1 MSDGSRMREFV
12 KSFLDWYLAAL
23 DAGGYPLITFLMAL
37 ESSIVPLPS
46 EVVIPPAAYV
56 AHTRGTMSLA
66 GIVVAGT
73 VGSWLGATAMY
84 WAARLLG
91 RPLLMRFGRYVMVT
105 PEKIEQAEIWSAR
118 FGAMGIFIS
127 RLLPV
132 IRHLIG
138 IPAGIVLMDYLKFS
152 AATVVGS
159 ALWCS
164 VLAWVG
170 VTAGQDQQLL
180 AGSLHRISVWVGGLM
195 LFIGALYYFFV
206 HRYMRR

>member
-1 MSDGSRMREFV
+1 MREFV
-12 KSFLDWYLAAL
+12 HSFLNWYLSAL
-23 DAGGYPLITFLMAL
+23 ESGGYPLIAFLMAL

-56 AHTRGTMSLA
+56 AHSRGVMSLT
-66 GIVVAGT
+66 GIVTAGT
-73 VGSWLGATAMY
+73 IGSWIGATLMY
-84 WAARLLG
+84 LVARRLG
-91 RPLLMRFGRYVMVT
+91 RPLLMRYGRYFTIT
-105 PEKIEQAEIWSAR
+105 PEKIERAEAWSAR
-118 FGAMGIFIS
+118 FGAAGIFVS

-138 IPAGIVLMDYLKFS
+138 IPAGIVRMPYGWYSL
-152 AATVVGS
+152 ATLAGS

-170 VTAGQDQQLL
+170 VTAGQDPELMS
-180 AGSLHRISVWVGGLM
+180 GSLHRISLWVGGLM
-195 LFIGALYYFFV
+195 LFLAALYYLFV

>member
-1 MSDGSRMREFV
+1 MRELV
-12 KSFLDWYLAAL
+12 KSFLDWYLGAL
-23 DAGGYPLITFLMAL
+23 DAGGYPLVAFLMAL

-46 EVVIPPAAYV
+46 EVVIPPAAYI

-73 VGSWLGATAMY
+73 IGSWIGATVMY

-91 RPLLMRFGRYVMVT
+91 RPLLARYGRYVMIT
-105 PEKIEQAEIWSAR
+105 SQKIEQAEAWSSR
-118 FGAMGIFIS
+118 FGMAGIFVA

-138 IPAGIVLMDYLKFS
+138 IPAGIVRMDYLRFS
-152 AATVVGS
+152 AATVLGS
-159 ALWCS
+159 LIWCS

-170 VTAGQDQQLL
+170 VTAGQDEALL
-180 AGSLHRISVWVGGLM
+180 AGSLHRISMWVGGLM
-195 LFIGALYYFFV
+195 LFVAALYYFFV